1 MTAEELMILV
11 SRYAEAC
18 DDLWQDLYD
27 QPAEVRQER
36 AAKAHAVWTQID
48 VEVKRLHAAPAAP
61 ALVLTD
67 AQIDAAVEAWFEGAT
82 GPGKVESFES
92 RMRAAFKAAH
102 GIKP

>member
-18 DDLWQDLYD
+18 DDLWHDLYD

-48 VEVKRLHAAPAAP
+48 VEVKRLHAALVAP
-61 ALVLTD
+61 ALVPLTD
-67 AQIDAAVEAWFEGAT
+67 EQID
-82 GPGKVESFES
+82 
-92 RMRAAFKAAH
+92 RLRAH